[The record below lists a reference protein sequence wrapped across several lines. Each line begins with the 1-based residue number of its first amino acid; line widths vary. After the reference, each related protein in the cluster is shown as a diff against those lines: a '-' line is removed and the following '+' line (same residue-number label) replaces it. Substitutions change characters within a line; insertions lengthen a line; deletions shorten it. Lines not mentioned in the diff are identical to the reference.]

1 MYNVHSILFSI
12 CTLIFLQ
19 PGKKSDNENK
29 TKLMDR
35 RNVSEGFLVFIL
47 ARLYLFRVSIFDV
60 RFVWQEYCSLYPAL
74 VRYVFPLIQSC
85 EAKIFWLKPLRTDG
99 ASTIQIVYLQL
110 ERKIFIRYQFRFRS
124 RSFPIWSAFDS
135 KCNFFRCSLPKYID
149 FDWITCFVVDNA
161 VRCSVRGACWQH
173 CCCATMSNRLIY
185 MLPTYTRHLLANVT
199 AK

>member
-85 EAKIFWLKPLRTDG
+85 EAKIF
-99 ASTIQIVYLQL
+99 
-110 ERKIFIRYQFRFRS
+110 
-124 RSFPIWSAFDS
+124 
-135 KCNFFRCSLPKYID
+135 
-149 FDWITCFVVDNA
+149 
-161 VRCSVRGACWQH
+161 
-173 CCCATMSNRLIY
+173 
-185 MLPTYTRHLLANVT
+185 
-199 AK
+199 